1 MRDIEI
7 GLARVG
13 ISNVKYMMNFK
24 KQAVSRLLNPSDF
37 RINAIGGRRT
47 RVAGIRPPSIKPI
60 RVSSVPRL
68 TVSTPPVLKLN
79 IGGIKRNILIPKGNM
94 ISIRI

>member
-1 MRDIEI
+1 MRDIQI

-24 KQAVSRLLNPSDF
+24 KQAINRLLNPSDF
-37 RINAIGGRRT
+37 RINVVGGRRT
-47 RVAGIRPPSIKPI
+47 RVVGIRPPSIRPI
-60 RVSSVPRL
+60 KVSSVPRL
-68 TVSTPPVLKLN
+68 KVSTPPVLKLN

-94 ISIRI
+94 ISIRV